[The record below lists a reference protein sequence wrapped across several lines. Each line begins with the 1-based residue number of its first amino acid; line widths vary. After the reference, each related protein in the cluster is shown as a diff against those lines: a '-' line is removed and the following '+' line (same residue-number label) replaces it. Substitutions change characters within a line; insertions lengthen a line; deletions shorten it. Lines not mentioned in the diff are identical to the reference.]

1 MRWVYKYNENGEMFI
16 LNHTYYV
23 KTGLNP
29 ISVYEKDLKDCY
41 YFNLKNNKN
50 KI

>member
-23 KTGLNP
+23 K
-29 ISVYEKDLKDCY
+29 IVYEKDLKDCY